1 MVSTINPARIV
12 PVQED
17 LATPVDDFEII
28 RGWTNMHRASKP
40 LANGV
45 VCATGEWL
53 VLGDNG
59 KLTRPSATPVAN
71 SFLVLDGTNRYDV
84 AALKEATIIMASK
97 IVVRTRLF
105 DNTVTYSVG
114 DNLTVKD
121 LGAGEAVP
129 TKATGTEP
137 VLARVV
143 GVPSGFLEYEV
154 L

>member
-1 MVSTINPARIV
+1 MVSTINPNRIV
-12 PVQED
+12 PAQED

-28 RGWTNMHRASKP
+28 RGWTQMHRASKP
-40 LANGV
+40 LATGV
-45 VCATGEWL
+45 VCTTGEWL

-71 SFLVLDGTNRYDV
+71 TFLVLDGTNRYDV

-97 IVVRTRLF
+97 IVVRTKLY
-105 DNTVTYSVG
+105 DHTVNYSVG

-121 LGAGEAVP
+121 LGNHEAIP
-129 TKATGTEP
+129 TAATGADP

-143 GVPSGFLEYEV
+143 GIPNGFLEYEV
-154 L
+154 V